1 MWTPVFS
8 TTRILPASQLCFLT
22 NSRLHPHLIPT
33 PTLTSPGL
41 VGGTHTPQSASQT
54 FLCIPALDC
63 RLTLTWALKPRAGLC
78 AQPWSLHCTPTFS
91 SALNFTVCSSPLP
104 SPQGTLFCTPRT
116 HSLPMPG
123 ACHLAPPHES
133 LSCLGVARPLLLQKY
148 SPLSLF
154 PVSPLVVTPLPL
166 PRPWHTLPSVAL
178 DPSMGCKKLVQTSP
192 DQRPKVILLGSRWS
206 SKADILLKVRS
217 I

>member
-1 MWTPVFS
+1 MDPSILHDPNSSCFPTLFPYKFQTASTPNSHPNPDF
-8 TTRILPASQLCFLT
+8 TRSDRWHPYLT
-22 NSRLHPHLIPT
+22 VSRPDIFVHPSSRLQADLN
-33 PTLTSPGL
+33 LG
-41 VGGTHTPQSASQT
+41 SQT
-54 FLCIPALDC
+54 H
-63 RLTLTWALKPRAGLC
+63 RAGLC

-116 HSLPMPG
+116 HSLPLPG

-154 PVSPLVVTPLPL
+154 PVSPLVVTPFPR
-166 PRPWHTLPSVAL
+166 PRPWHTLPLWPWTLPWGA
-178 DPSMGCKKLVQTSP
+178 
-192 DQRPKVILLGSRWS
+192 
-206 SKADILLKVRS
+206 RS
-217 I
+217 